1 MKIAVTGA
9 NGHVGVNLCD
19 TLIKQGHEVRALT
32 HHHNSFLEGLPLQQ
46 FRGDLLDLESL
57 RPFMDGVEVVFHL
70 AAKISIRGD
79 RDGSVW
85 KVNTDG
91 PRNMVETAKAAGV
104 KKFVHF
110 SSIHAFQQ
118 HPSGQV
124 LDETRALVEQTGFA
138 YDRSKAAGE
147 RIVREASRNGLDA
160 VIINPCAII
169 GPHDPKPSLTGKAVL
184 SLISHQ
190 IPALVP
196 GGYNWVDVRDIVN
209 GAISASQRGV
219 KGEKYL
225 LSGTWCSLTDLSAML
240 AKLSGARTPQRV
252 MPFWLARIG
261 LPFITSYSRIAGS
274 EPLYTGESLTILSE
288 GSRMISSEKARR
300 ELDYK
305 TRSLE
310 TTLRDLIDWFREKGM
325 LDKTENK

>member
-1 MKIAVTGA
+1 MIIAVTGA

-19 TLIKQGHEVRALT
+19 TLTKQGHEVRALT
-32 HHHNSFLEGLPLQQ
+32 HDHNSFLEGIPLRQ

-57 RPFMDGVEVVFHL
+57 RTFVDGADVVFHL

-79 RDGSVW
+79 RDGNVW

-118 HPSGQV
+118 YPSGQV
-124 LDETRALVEQTGFA
+124 LDEHRALVGETGFA
-138 YDRSKAAGE
+138 YDRSKATGE
-147 RIVREASRNGLDA
+147 RIVKEASRDGLDA

-169 GPHDPKPSLTGKAVL
+169 GPHDPKPSLTGKAVI
-184 SLISHQ
+184 SLINHQ

-196 GGYNWVDVRDIVN
+196 GGYNWVDVRDVVN

-225 LSGTWCSLTDLSAML
+225 LSGNWCSLPDLSSML
-240 AKLSGARTPQRV
+240 ARLSGAKTPRKV
-252 MPFWLARIG
+252 MPFWLARLG

-274 EPLYTGESLTILSE
+274 EPLYTGESLTILNE
-288 GSRMISSEKARR
+288 GSRMISSDKARR

-310 TTLRDLIDWFREKGM
+310 TTLSDLIDWFREKGM
-325 LDKTENK
+325 LNKKEDK